1 MSKTFIRVAV
11 IASLFAGLLAG
22 AGLARAET
30 PKEELAR
37 TRAEI
42 KALTTARAEA
52 RAEASLAKARAQ
64 LEKLRGE
71 VKGAER
77 AASSPM

>member
-1 MSKTFIRVAV
+1 MSNTSTRFALI
-11 IASLFAGLLAG
+11 ISLLAGLLAG

-42 KALTTARAEA
+42 KALKAEKA
-52 RAEASLAKARAQ
+52 AVRTETQLAKARAE
-64 LEKLRGE
+64 LVKL
-71 VKGAER
+71 KGAGP
-77 AASSPM
+77 AAPASATH

>member
-1 MSKTFIRVAV
+1 MSNTSTRFALI
-11 IASLFAGLLAG
+11 ISLLAGLLAG

-42 KALTTARAEA
+42 KALKAEKA
-52 RAEASLAKARAQ
+52 AVRTETQLAKARAE
-64 LEKLRGE
+64 LARL
-71 VKGAER
+71 KGA
-77 AASSPM
+77 AAPAAPASATH